1 MVLTLGLRYEAFQ
14 APPHKLLSPLRTLT
28 SFWPVCQSPA
38 LS

>member
-1 MVLTLGLRYEAFQ
+1 MVLTRGLRYEAFQ
-14 APPHKLLSPLRTLT
+14 EPRHKLLSPLRTLT